1 MDADEVEIDGE
12 RKKSYSANRSV
23 DFFDQISH
31 AMEEWALPTPKA
43 FRKLGSLV
51 FQQLFVELG
60 EIIADRRG
68 EIDHEEVS
76 IGPRQF
82 NQVADDFEC
91 EPGQGMI
98 ADDRKHS
105 RIRPNKKNFCHFW
118 LLAMFCFRQNGQ
130 RLKRVLSWNALQDFS
145 SLAKRVSIFSTR

>member
-60 EIIADRRG
+60 EIIADRCG

-82 NQVADDFEC
+82 N
-91 EPGQGMI
+91 
-98 ADDRKHS
+98 
-105 RIRPNKKNFCHFW
+105 
-118 LLAMFCFRQNGQ
+118 
-130 RLKRVLSWNALQDFS
+130 
-145 SLAKRVSIFSTR
+145 